1 MQGHGQFHHAEAGAE
16 VPAGAAHGVEQV
28 GAQFVHHLLK
38 VRFGQ
43 PPQVRRRAYAVQ
55 QRRVGAGQ
63 RNVDNVFCIDW
74 EPESVGVGLARGGI
88 ITILGARRQ

>member
-1 MQGHGQFHHAEAGAE
+1 MRVALVAHVPHQPVVGGVEQIVQGHGQFHHAEAGAE
-16 VPAGAAHGVEQV
+16 VPAGATHGVEQV

-43 PPQVRRRAYAVQ
+43 PPQVRRRANAIQ

-63 RNVDNVFCIDW
+63 RNV
-74 EPESVGVGLARGGI
+74 GKRL
-88 ITILGARRQ
+88 LH